1 MRIAITG
8 ANSSVGKA
16 LITRVLT
23 QAVDGLE
30 IRAGVR
36 TREAAE
42 ALPTNPAVTPT
53 VIDYADLDSLG
64 SLLEGVNS
72 LIHLAGILIE
82 NRDSTYQMA
91 NVHVTQM
98 VMEACQAS
106 SVGHIVLISAL
117 GANAE
122 SPNDYYRSKG
132 LAEEI
137 VSHSG
142 IAATIIRT
150 PILLGSGTAGGKALV
165 GMAERRSVKVLGG
178 GQHSLRPLD
187 VDDLS
192 EAVMNCCRMPA
203 GQASVYELVGP
214 QSVTQRE
221 LLTAIGRRMGHN
233 VVVGSVPVSLAK
245 LGATLAGWFRRGG
258 MTPTVIDVITANET
272 VCRNA
277 DLELGVTLTPLSATL
292 EKLLT

>member
-36 TREAAE
+36 TRQAAA
-42 ALPTNPAVTPT
+42 ALPTNPAVMPT

-72 LIHLAGILIE
+72 LVHLAGILIE
-82 NRDSTYQMA
+82 NKDSTYQTA
-91 NVHVTQM
+91 NVRVTQM

-106 SVGHIVLISAL
+106 SVDHIVLISAL
-117 GANAE
+117 GANAASSNE
-122 SPNDYYRSKG
+122 YYRSKG

-192 EAVMNCCRMPA
+192 EAVMNCCRMSP

-245 LGATLAGWFRRGG
+245 FGATLAGWFRRGG
-258 MTPTVIDVITANET
+258 MTSTVIDVITANET
-272 VCRNA
+272 VHRNA
-277 DLELGVTLTPLSATL
+277 DLELGVTLTPLSSTL
-292 EKLLT
+292 EKLLS